1 MPTIPIAA
9 PVTVGLA
16 ATGILAWVL
25 ARYIRRSR
33 SPEERERRR
42 RIRLHI
48 NGRLTEVTVYQADSS
63 ALHYGYEIAGV
74 LYETAQDIT
83 ALERY
88 LPRPAEQLVGTAVAK
103 YDPHNPANSI
113 LICEHWRGFKERQN

>member
-1 MPTIPIAA
+1 MPTISIAA
-9 PVTVGLA
+9 PVTLGLA
-16 ATGILAWVL
+16 ATGALAWLL
-25 ARYIRRSR
+25 ALYLRRSR

-48 NGRLTEVTVYQADSS
+48 NGRLTEVTIYQADSS

-74 LYETAQDIT
+74 LYETTQDIT
-83 ALERY
+83 ALEPY